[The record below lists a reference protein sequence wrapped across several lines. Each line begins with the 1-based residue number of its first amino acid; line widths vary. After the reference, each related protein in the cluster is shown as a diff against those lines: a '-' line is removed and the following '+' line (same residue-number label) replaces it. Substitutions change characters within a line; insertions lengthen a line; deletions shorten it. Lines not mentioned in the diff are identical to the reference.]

1 MTRTIANTADDRCV
15 NLLVFLNLTNKFQ
28 LTNVIVG
35 RHQNY
40 IIWKVRELDNARSI
54 FMKILEDGCK
64 GIESMIGQREENLFL
79 DFKEKST
86 RDKAGIEKSDK
97 GTYAKAL
104 SGFSN
109 SSGGVI
115 IWGIKSR
122 KQGEGTPDMAIELMP
137 IKFLKTFLTD
147 LNGLINEAV
156 VPINTGIRN
165 QTIYLNDDEGT
176 NEGFIITYIPESELI
191 PHRAMLGDNH
201 YYTRAGDSFVRM
213 EHHLLEDSFGK
224 RQKPNLDIY
233 CQLMRFG
240 SANSIRFGLN
250 LGIKNKGKYL
260 ATYPA
265 LRIKVLNDLDYA
277 TTSDSLDFL
286 SYNLNVLLSTKYKV
300 DREGLF
306 FLGGINDAIHPGTYI
321 EVTRLHPK
329 ESWFDKSNLIS
340 FAAQNR
346 SLRFEYEI
354 FAEGCR
360 SIVGEISFSA
370 EEIMDFLHL

>member
-1 MTRTIANTADDRCV
+1 M
-15 NLLVFLNLTNKFQ
+15 
-28 LTNVIVG
+28 
-35 RHQNY
+35 
-40 IIWKVRELDNARSI
+40 DNASSI
-54 FMKILEDGCK
+54 FTKIIEDGYK

-86 RDKAGIEKSDK
+86 PDKAGIEKSDK

-115 IWGIKSR
+115 IWGIKAK

-147 LNGLINEAV
+147 LNSLVNEAV

-165 QTIYLNDDEGT
+165 HAIYLNDDEGT

-201 YYTRAGDSFVRM
+201 YYTRAGDSFIRM

-233 CQLMRFG
+233 FQLSKYG
-240 SANSIRFGLN
+240 PKDSNRFGLM

-277 TTSDSLDFL
+277 ITSDTREFL
-286 SYNLNVLLSTKYKV
+286 SHNLNVLLSTKYKV
-300 DREGLF
+300 DKEGLL

-346 SLRFEYEI
+346 LLRFEYEI

-360 SIVGEISFSA
+360 SIVGEISFNA